1 MKKLLILL
9 TLFSVTNSFCQFGL
23 PSLTVGSNANRSI
36 LAPRNTETDI
46 ITSAGEPN
54 TVSSIVNTPTI
65 VTNTDG
71 IQVWSFTI
79 REGGSDL
86 FDVDTLPTIIN
97 SIKVSQNSGNSMN
110 NWGDCIQS
118 VALFNG
124 STNIATGVVTT
135 NLITFTGAPL
145 INIPDGGQ
153 ATLTIRL
160 SIQVSPNN
168 TGGNLDGDDFVFSIA
183 KTNVVVEPILG
194 SGLSS
199 FSTANSQNAK
209 NIFEVIATKLAFTTQ
224 PTNTGINGTMSPAPV
239 VIATD
244 ANNNKDLGFTSNI
257 AVTSTGTTAP
267 ITNNSTALF
276 GVSSFFNIVHTASGT
291 GYVLT
296 ASSAGLTSATSG
308 TFDITNN
315 TTLLPGDLAILAVNT
330 SINSGSSGGQ
340 DQIAFVCFQDIL
352 VGTKIYLTDNG
363 YERIS
368 ANKWGN
374 SEGVISITRTGSTL
388 VKGTIMVLECVNPSS
403 GTITT
408 GAHFKMYSCNIED
421 TNWMKNYETGGSGFS
436 LNKDDQVWITQGGT
450 WGNLTTG
457 NHDAT
462 YNGNVLYGWSD
473 SAWKTAPNYN
483 STAGSTLVPR
493 SKCFTTNLLSS
504 ATGQCYLKFNDPVD
518 PDFSTT
524 TRSKLDWVALF
535 SNPANW
541 DPYATNA
548 LYNLGGYNY
557 KGNATCPAVT
567 IAGSPY
573 ANGVWTGKTDTNWF
587 ECSNWQ
593 TLTVPDATTNVVF
606 DSAATQKAVIVSTA
620 TDANFFNGI
629 AKCKNLTLSK
639 EKIEIKGSVNN
650 KLEVYGDLT
659 ITNTAPLPTLDMS
672 DGTPAPDGNLY
683 LYGNWNNLA
692 TETQFIEGDGT
703 VSFLGAGAQVI
714 NAVAPIGTESF
725 GNVILGNNFDTSV
738 SNNLLATGNLDL
750 NSSKTLTITDDAY
763 VSVNKKFTNNGT
775 LNVSNTGSFIQTED
789 GFINIGTNNN
799 ITKTTTPYEIYD
811 YTFWSSPVTS
821 STIGSPFAA
830 WRLDHAYR
838 FQTSNYFDIFNGN
851 SYPQTTGMSDSFD
864 DDGDDWQPVTSTA
877 TMTTGVGYAIM
888 APTSVSFATPPTATV
903 LFSGAMNNGVLPT
916 SVLLEQSLNTTA
928 TDDDFNLVGNPYP
941 SAINADD
948 FIRANTLPLAAINK
962 ISGTLYFWSHKDDI
976 QPFTTNPGPLG
987 YNFTSNDY
995 ATYTLLGGVG
1005 TSSSATGSSR
1015 PNGSIASGQGFFVE
1029 SEAPSGTALSF
1040 NNTMRGR
1047 ANLNNQFY
1055 RTNTQKDR
1063 IWLNLE
1069 NTDAMFSQQLIGY
1082 VPESTLNYDNSI
1094 DGQVAD
1100 AKNYLSFYSLIN
1112 NDVSKK
1118 YKIQG
1123 RSTFDL
1129 NDQVPLGYF
1138 SAVSGTTTI
1147 SIDDSEGVFINTDND
1162 IFLQDNLL
1170 NITHDLK
1177 QAPYTFSTDYGTFN
1191 NRFILKYLNNSLSNN
1206 TVVNEQN
1213 SLLIAVDKRNIN
1225 ILSTQEKIKSIQIFD
1240 IIGRNI
1246 YNNNNINDLTFS
1258 VNELNVKN
1266 QAVICKITLE
1276 NGVITTKKIIL

>member
-1 MKKLLILL
+1 M
-9 TLFSVTNSFCQFGL
+9 FCQFVL
-23 PSLTVGSNANRSI
+23 PGINAGANANKSA
-36 LAPRNTETDI
+36 LAIRNAETDI
-46 ITSAGEPN
+46 ITSGGEPI
-54 TVSSIVNTPTI
+54 TVSSIINTPTI

-71 IQVWSFTI
+71 VQVWSFTI

-86 FDVDTLPTIIN
+86 SDLDTLPTIIN
-97 SIKVSQNSGNSMN
+97 SIKISQNSGNSIN

-124 STNIATGVVTT
+124 ATNIANGVVTA

-145 INIPDGGQ
+145 INVAEGTSV
-153 ATLTIRL
+153 TLTVRL
-160 SIQVSPNN
+160 SVQTTPNN

-199 FSTANSQNAK
+199 FATANSQNAK

-239 VIATD
+239 VVATD
-244 ANNNKDLGFTSNI
+244 VNNNKDLGFTSNI
-257 AVTSTGTTAP
+257 AVTSTGTSAP
-267 ITNNSTALF
+267 VTNNSIALF
-276 GVSSFFNIVHTASGT
+276 GVASFFNIVHTVFGT
-291 GYVLT
+291 GLTLT
-296 ASSAGLTSATSG
+296 ASSAGLTSAVSG
-308 TFDITNN
+308 TFDISNN
-315 TTLLPGDLAILAVNT
+315 TTLLPGDLSILAVNT
-330 SINSGSSGGQ
+330 QITSNGQ

-352 VGTKIYLTDNG
+352 VGTTIYLTDNG
-363 YERIS
+363 YERVF
-368 ANKWGN
+368 AGKWGN
-374 SEGVISITRTGSTL
+374 TEGVLSITRTNNTL
-388 VKGTIMVLECVNPSS
+388 AKGTIIVIENIRNGGGGIQTP
-403 GTITT
+403 
-408 GAHFKMYSCNIED
+408 AHFEIRTCG
-421 TNWMKNYETGGSGFS
+421 TNDPNWSKLQLNNSFD
-436 LNKDDQVWITQGGT
+436 LNKDDQVWFMQGGT
-450 WGNLTTG
+450 WTNNTANG
-457 NHDAT
+457 HDAT
-462 YNGNVLYGWSD
+462 YTGNVLYGWSD
-473 SAWKTAPNYN
+473 SAWKTAINYN
-483 STAGSTLVPR
+483 DSKGSTLIPR
-493 SKCFTTNLLSS
+493 SKCFTTNLLST
-504 ATGQCYLKFNDPVD
+504 ATGACYMKFNDPVN

-535 SNPANW
+535 SDSANW
-541 DPYATNA
+541 DT
-548 LYNLGGYNY
+548 YNSNGNYNSGGYDY
-557 KGNATCPAVT
+557 KGSSNCPAVT
-567 IAGSPY
+567 IAASPY
-573 ANGVWTGKTDTNWF
+573 ASGVWTGKTNTNWF

-606 DSAATQKAVIVSTA
+606 DNNALQKAVIVSTA
-620 TDANFFNGI
+620 TDANLLNGI

-639 EKIEIKGSVNN
+639 EKIEIKGSINN

-672 DGTPAPDGNLY
+672 DGTAAPDGNLY

-692 TETQFIEGDGT
+692 TETQFIEGDST
-703 VSFLGAGAQVI
+703 VSFLGSSAQVI

-725 GNVILGNNFDTSV
+725 GNIILGNNFDTSI
-738 SNNLLATGNLDL
+738 SNSILATGNLDV
-750 NSSKTLTITDDAY
+750 NSGKTLTITDDAY

-789 GFINIGTNNN
+789 GFTNIGINNN
-799 ITKTTTPYEIYD
+799 ITKTTTPYEQYD
-811 YTFWSSPVTS
+811 YTFWSSPVTD
-821 STIGSPFAA
+821 STIGNPFAV
-830 WRLDHAYR
+830 WRLDHAYQ
-838 FQTSNYFDIFNGN
+838 FQTSNYFDIFSGN
-851 SYPQTTGMSDSFD
+851 SYPQTTGTSDSFD

-877 TMTTGVGYAIM
+877 TMTPGVGYAIM

-903 LFSGAMNNGVLPT
+903 LFSGGMNNGVLATP
-916 SVLLEQSLNTTA
+916 VLLYQSLNATA

-941 SAINADD
+941 SALNADD

-1040 NNTMRGR
+1040 SNTMRGR

-1055 RTNTQKDR
+1055 KTNTQKDR

-1069 NTDAMFSQQLIGY
+1069 NTDNMFSQQLIGY
-1082 VPESTLNYDNSI
+1082 VPESSLDYDNSI

-1100 AKNYLSFYSLIN
+1100 AKSYLSFYSLIN
-1112 NDVSKK
+1112 NDVSKY

-1147 SIDDSEGVFINTDND
+1147 SIDESEGVFRNTNNNV
-1162 IFLQDNLL
+1162 FLQDNLL

-1246 YNNNNINDLTFS
+1246 YDNNNINDLTFS